1 MAAGDNIPVWFEPVS
16 VAKSKKIAPLVKY
29 VSASPCD
36 VHLLSFVLFSL
47 C

>member
-1 MAAGDNIPVWFEPVS
+1 VAAGDNIPLWFELVL
-16 VAKSKKIAPLVKY
+16 VAKSKKIDSIGKY

-36 VHLLSFVLFSL
+36 VHLLSFVLFSM